1 MKWHSQ
7 LMKLSSVVA
16 YHEASTQVL
25 KNILVKL
32 LNFKE
37 KIFQSSRQKSHVIYK
52 GKIILSSD
60 FQQELFTPK
69 ENGSTY
75 LRCSMEENVS
85 QRLYIW

>member
-7 LMKLSSVVA
+7 LMQLSSVVA
-16 YHEASTQVL
+16 YHGVSTQVL
-25 KNILVKL
+25 KHILVKL
-32 LNFKE
+32 LNFRE
-37 KIFQSSRQKSHVIYK
+37 KIFQSSRQKSHMIYK

-60 FQQELFTPK
+60 FQKELFTPK

-85 QRLYIW
+85 QRLHIQ